1 MLYASDIQRGH
12 VTGYLALDR
21 YRNIEA
27 ELSAF
32 CDRWNV
38 SELALLD
45 LPEGERTDPDAELDV
60 LVTIKPDAEWSLF
73 DRVHMQDE
81 LSEIFGRRAHFY
93 SWTGLVEFGNQPRAQ
108 LFRSVAHPL
117 YAAS

>member
-1 MLYASDIQRGH
+1 M
-12 VTGYLALDR
+12 GYLALDR

-45 LPEGERTDPDAELDV
+45 LPEGERTFPGASLEL
-60 LVTIKPDAEWSLF
+60 LVTMSPDAEWTLF
-73 DRVHMQDE
+73 DQVRMQDE
-81 LSEIFGRRAHFY
+81 LSEIFGRSAHFN
-93 SWTGLVEFGNQPRAQ
+93 SWTGLLSSGNASRAK
-108 LFRSVAHPL
+108 LYRDAAHPL
-117 YAAS
+117 YVAG

>member
-1 MLYASDIQRGH
+1 M
-12 VTGYLALDR
+12 GYLALDR

-45 LPEGERTDPDAELDV
+45 LPEAERTFPGAELEV
-60 LVTIKPDAEWSLF
+60 LVTMRPDAEWTLF
-73 DRVHMQDE
+73 DQVHIQDE
-81 LSEIFGRRAHFY
+81 LSEIFGRNAHFN
-93 SWTGLVEFGNQPRAQ
+93 SWTGLVSSGNALRTELYREA
-108 LFRSVAHPL
+108 AHPL
-117 YAAS
+117 YVAS

>member
-1 MLYASDIQRGH
+1 M
-12 VTGYLALDR
+12 GYLALDR

-60 LVTIKPDAEWSLF
+60 LVTIKPEAEWSLF

-81 LSEIFGRRAHFY
+81 LSEIFGRKAHFY

-117 YAAS
+117 YVAV

>member
-1 MLYASDIQRGH
+1 M
-12 VTGYLALDR
+12 GYLALDR

-45 LPEGERTDPDAELDV
+45 LPEAERTFPGAELEVSGDDEAGCGM
-60 LVTIKPDAEWSLF
+60 DA
-73 DRVHMQDE
+73 V
-81 LSEIFGRRAHFY
+81 
-93 SWTGLVEFGNQPRAQ
+93 
-108 LFRSVAHPL
+108 
-117 YAAS
+117 